1 MARMLSMDPDDIKRP
16 ENEEGN
22 FEASPKKGNWKL
34 IGLSK
39 LGFVDAYSDY
49 VNDNKNLQRLLICS

>member
-16 ENEEGN
+16 ENEDGN
-22 FEASPKKGNWKL
+22 LQASPKKGNWKL

-39 LGFVDAYSDY
+39 SHFVD
-49 VNDNKNLQRLLICS
+49 VK

>member
-1 MARMLSMDPDDIKRP
+1 MDPDDIKRP

-39 LGFVDAYSDY
+39 LGFVGAYSDY
-49 VNDNKNLQRLLICS
+49 VNDNKNLQRLLICG